1 MGGVCP
7 VPNACLKRDKTIIMR
22 VKEVIKITIDGTIV
36 RIVMSTS
43 ICKERPY
50 SEPSSFEVRRVSA
63 GPLLA
68 KTSGAPNNKKRQ
80 RREKLPISA
89 RGLRLTLSGLT
100 KFPKN

>member
-7 VPNACLKRDKTIIMR
+7 VPNACLKRDKTIIIR
-22 VKEVIKITIDGTIV
+22 VNDVIRITIDGTIV
-36 RIVMSTS
+36 RIVMRTS

-50 SEPSSFEVRRVSA
+50 SDPSSFDVRSVSA

-68 KTSGAPNNKKRQ
+68 NTSDAPKNKKRQ

-100 KFPKN
+100 KFPKK